1 MKLSTKKLFK
11 STQKPKY
18 SKMQKQKP
26 SAVNSNN
33 KINPNHTS
41 KIGQM
46 SSKTIL
52 MKINPFNSDNKI
64 RKQQKHIT
72 TKLPT
77 LQLKS
82 PNDKNL
88 LSDLDNN
95 ANNYYNLPNNESD
108 SNKKIHDEEMD
119 IEVLCNL
126 FHSSKLNKALIMDD
140 QGNNNIDSE
149 QKQLIKNCIDEKDRL
164 EKNIKNCKINS
175 IKTQKYHENNIFSKQ
190 KNNIDKNASNLKYK
204 KVDVKDKEVIRSRY
218 RVNTVRNKKLNFD
231 KNILINRKSNGFK
244 NLIIFTETKCIEDT
258 KNSKI
263 NKDKENNS
271 IFENC
276 TNKSLD
282 SSFLGSSMADVFSQ
296 D

>member
-11 STQKPKY
+11 STQKPNY
-18 SKMQKQKP
+18 SKIQKQKP
-26 SAVNSNN
+26 SAVNSNS

-95 ANNYYNLPNNESD
+95 ANNYYNLSNNESD
-108 SNKKIHDEEMD
+108 SNKQIHDEEMD
-119 IEVLCNL
+119 IEVLRNL

-149 QKQLIKNCIDEKDRL
+149 QKQLIKNCIDEKDRQ

-231 KNILINRKSNGFK
+231 KNILINRKSNEFK

-258 KNSKI
+258 
-263 NKDKENNS
+263 NNS
-271 IFENC
+271 
-276 TNKSLD
+276 
-282 SSFLGSSMADVFSQ
+282 
-296 D
+296 

>member
-11 STQKPKY
+11 STQKPNY
-18 SKMQKQKP
+18 SKIQKQKP

-41 KIGQM
+41 KIGQT
-46 SSKTIL
+46 SSKTIPT
-52 MKINPFNSDNKI
+52 KINPFNSDNKT

-108 SNKKIHDEEMD
+108 SNKQIHDEEMD
-119 IEVLCNL
+119 IEVLRNL

-258 KNSKI
+258 KNSKM

-276 TNKSLD
+276 TNRSLD

>member
-18 SKMQKQKP
+18 SKIQKQKP

-95 ANNYYNLPNNESD
+95 ANNNFNLSNNESD
-108 SNKKIHDEEMD
+108 SNKQIHDEEMD
-119 IEVLCNL
+119 IEVLRNL

-231 KNILINRKSNGFK
+231 KNILINRQSNGFR

-258 KNSKI
+258 KNSKM

>member
-18 SKMQKQKP
+18 SKIQKQKP
-26 SAVNSNN
+26 SAVNSNS

-108 SNKKIHDEEMD
+108 SNKQIHDEEMD
-119 IEVLCNL
+119 IEVLRNL

-231 KNILINRKSNGFK
+231 KNILINRKSNGFR

-258 KNSKI
+258 KNSEM

>member
-11 STQKPKY
+11 STQKPNY
-18 SKMQKQKP
+18 SKIQKQKP

-95 ANNYYNLPNNESD
+95 VD
-108 SNKKIHDEEMD
+108 SNKQIHDEEMD
-119 IEVLCNL
+119 IEVLRNL

-258 KNSKI
+258 KNSKM